1 MKKILVL
8 FLATSLSYGAF
19 AQSNMNM
26 DHSKMKSERMD
37 MMHKNGVTMQ
47 GNKMMVF
54 KDGKTM
60 AMDKDMMLKN
70 GTKVMTDGTIKMKD
84 GKTMKMKNGEMMDMK
99 GKVTW
104 MKGDNNKMMDHKM

>member
-19 AQSNMNM
+19 AQSDMKM
-26 DHSKMKSERMD
+26 DHSKMKSEKMD

-47 GNKMMVF
+47 DNKMMVC

-60 AMDKDMMLKN
+60 TMDKDMMLKN
-70 GTKVMTDGTIKMKD
+70 GTTVMTDGTVKMKD

-104 MKGDNNKMMDHKM
+104 MKDDKMMNDKK

>member
-19 AQSNMNM
+19 AQTDSKM
-26 DHSKMKSERMD
+26 DNSKMKSEKMD
-37 MMHKNGVTMQ
+37 MMHQNGVTMQ
-47 GNKMMVF
+47 DNKMMVW

-70 GTKVMTDGTIKMKD
+70 GATVMTDGTVKMKD

-104 MKGDNNKMMDHKM
+104 MKGDKMMGGKK